1 MEHSYTRDSKAKDIG
16 PDIPKPRTILIERT
30 PPCPSCN
37 LDSHDDKL
45 NTLVEISEPVV
56 PYDETA
62 SQVAMLEA
70 EHTIRN
76 NQLRSDHSDDDDW
89 TLAIDKTNWSERQS
103 QLFRRVE
110 RVLDLDQMA
119 RLAYSKRSGECLR
132 RRSSIDKSVSR
143 MRQAL
148 STIQWDADL
157 TQWLHV
163 LLIKNLTPSYMV
175 SYIEIL
181 QSLRQKAPV
190 LVDRMLQTS
199 PIEMESDYKQTLSKQ
214 PWQPPVKAKLERLPA
229 QVVIVV
235 MPSSPARKS
244 SSGRWCQLLSK
255 LAPVVPIRVA
265 PSILQ
270 TLSLE
275 QLLEH
280 TIAVAREKINV
291 IRNEKPN
298 HKIILVGFNA
308 GAAMTLQIAMAETFD
323 AVVCVGFA
331 FNTVNGSRGASDDH
345 LLKVISPTLFVLG
358 QNAQRSR

>member
-1 MEHSYTRDSKAKDIG
+1 MQSALIWLSTLAPLRTHDSCTTHNAPFCSIFLIYNWFSFCHFQENLDIKMEHSYTRDSKAKDIG

-132 RRSSIDKSVSR
+132 RR
-143 MRQAL
+143 
-148 STIQWDADL
+148 
-157 TQWLHV
+157 
-163 LLIKNLTPSYMV
+163 
-175 SYIEIL
+175 
-181 QSLRQKAPV
+181 
-190 LVDRMLQTS
+190 
-199 PIEMESDYKQTLSKQ
+199 
-214 PWQPPVKAKLERLPA
+214 
-229 QVVIVV
+229 
-235 MPSSPARKS
+235 
-244 SSGRWCQLLSK
+244 
-255 LAPVVPIRVA
+255 
-265 PSILQ
+265 
-270 TLSLE
+270 
-275 QLLEH
+275 
-280 TIAVAREKINV
+280 
-291 IRNEKPN
+291 
-298 HKIILVGFNA
+298 
-308 GAAMTLQIAMAETFD
+308 
-323 AVVCVGFA
+323 
-331 FNTVNGSRGASDDH
+331 
-345 LLKVISPTLFVLG
+345 
-358 QNAQRSR
+358 